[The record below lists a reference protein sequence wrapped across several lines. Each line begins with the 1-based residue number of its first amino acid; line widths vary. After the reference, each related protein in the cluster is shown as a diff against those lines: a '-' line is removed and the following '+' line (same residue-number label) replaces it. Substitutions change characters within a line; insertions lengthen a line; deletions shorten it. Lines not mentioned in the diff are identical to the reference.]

1 MKNISFGLSVLR
13 PVRFLI
19 VVFTCALL
27 IFSNAFPAAAI
38 GTKQSSP
45 QKATDQLLETQKE
58 TDKATAKP
66 PLGLEETTRKA
77 NEGLN
82 EVQGAADLNKMNRPE
97 NSQSAVSA
105 EDKVESF
112 LEKIT
117 GNK

>member
-1 MKNISFGLSVLR
+1 MKNIGFGLSVLR

-38 GTKQSSP
+38 GTQKSSP
-45 QKATDQLLETQKE
+45 EKGETQLLETQKE

-66 PLGLEETTRKA
+66 PLGLEETTKKA

-82 EVQGAADLNKMNRPE
+82 EIQGSADVNKMNRPD
-97 NSQSAVSA
+97 NSPAATSA
-105 EDKVESF
+105 EDKVEGF

-117 GNK
+117 GKK